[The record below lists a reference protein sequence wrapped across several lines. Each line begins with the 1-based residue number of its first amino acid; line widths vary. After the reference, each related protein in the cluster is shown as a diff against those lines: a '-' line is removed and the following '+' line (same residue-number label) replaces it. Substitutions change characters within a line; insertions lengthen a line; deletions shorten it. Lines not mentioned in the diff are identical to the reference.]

1 MRLIFTILIFIV
13 SATGY
18 SQELTGIWRGTFTQR
33 QINPYTGEWESF
45 VYKYEVQIN
54 QINLRTIEGVT
65 YSYKQKEFYG
75 KAAFKGLF
83 TKATKNVL
91 LKETKMLELKT
102 TENSL
107 PCLMTCYFDYSKE
120 GNVEKLKGTFSS
132 IESPGHKD
140 CGGGTISLQRVLHS
154 DFKKEDFLAN
164 KPTALKSNTPSI
176 HNSKSGVKNNTALI
190 QHKPSQKSNVQSG
203 TVISSQSSAK
213 TPQLNDHPF
222 ENITASV
229 LPLTP
234 KKTIEDTIAKE
245 MIIEKPVEI
254 PFILKSRANGF
265 IKTVIV
271 NEKDITVDYYDNG
284 EIDGDVISV
293 YDNNKLMIDH
303 DTLSTKPLRLN
314 IHSDKSNAVH
324 ELITVAENLGSIP
337 PNTCL
342 MVITAGRQRLEIP
355 MSSDEKTNAK
365 VVIEYQPSERTKI
378 TMQN

>member
-1 MRLIFTILIFIV
+1 MRLIFTILVFLV

-18 SQELTGIWRGTFTQR
+18 SQKLTGIWRGTFTQR
-33 QINPYTGEWESF
+33 QIDPFTGEWESF

-54 QINLRTIEGVT
+54 QISPRTIEGVT

-83 TKATKNVL
+83 TKATNNVL

-132 IESPGHKD
+132 VESPGHKD

-154 DFKKEDFLAN
+154 DFKKENFLVNKATSSKLNMPSVHDF
-164 KPTALKSNTPSI
+164 KP
-176 HNSKSGVKNNTALI
+176 GVKNSTVLA
-190 QHKPSQKSNVQSG
+190 HKSPQKDNVQNNA
-203 TVISSQSSAK
+203 INNSQLPAK
-213 TPQLNDHPF
+213 ANNHLS
-222 ENITASV
+222 ENIVVSV

-245 MIIEKPVEI
+245 MIVEKPAEI
-254 PFILKSRANGF
+254 PFILKSRTNRF

-314 IHSDKSNAVH
+314 IHSDKSNAIH
-324 ELITVAENLGSIP
+324 ELITVAENVGRIP

-365 VVIEYQPSERTKI
+365 VVIEYQSSEGTRI